1 MDSDNGDCFD
11 ITPASL
17 SDHNCFVF
25 AVCDGV
31 NIRILASELA
41 YERENS
47 RHRLENIIISET
59 FLTVSELREIIA
71 VLEGFTF

>member
-1 MDSDNGDCFD
+1 MCGHGS
-11 ITPASL
+11 
-17 SDHNCFVF
+17 
-25 AVCDGV
+25 
-31 NIRILASELA
+31 LASELA

-59 FLTVSELREIIA
+59 FLTVGELREIIA